1 MTADGN
7 SVAARRAA
15 IEAELRQELARD
27 RAAGRDPLAAVR
39 LLCLKCRGLSS
50 ADAHFCIHCGT
61 KFNALV
67 AAASPR
73 RPSPAEAPQ

>member
-1 MTADGN
+1 MTVDDSN
-7 SVAARRAA
+7 VAARRAA
-15 IEAELRQELARD
+15 IEEELRQELARD
-27 RAAGRDPLAAVR
+27 RTARPDPLAAVA

-67 AAASPR
+67 AAAPPQP
-73 RPSPAEAPQ
+73 PSSREAPR